1 MLIGISLSLQTSG
14 TFPFHGGEG
23 TSGEPA
29 EAGRTVG
36 LPQESIGVGGS
47 AIAPEVQA
55 EAGGSAVV
63 PQEPRGAG
71 NVVDVPQELPGASL
85 SALEQG
91 AGSKWPH
98 SDDVE

>member
-1 MLIGISLSLQTSG
+1 M
-14 TFPFHGGEG
+14 
-23 TSGEPA
+23 
-29 EAGRTVG
+29 
-36 LPQESIGVGGS
+36 
-47 AIAPEVQA
+47 PEVPV

-71 NVVDVPQELPGASL
+71 HVVDVPQELPGASL